1 MLNKQL
7 ILITG
12 PTATGKTEIALEVAQ
27 HLPKVEIISADSR
40 QIYRY
45 MDIGTAKPTAEQQN
59 QCPHH
64 LLDVLG
70 PEESY
75 SAGAYAR
82 AARRIIGQIWNRGGL
97 PIVVGGTGLYWQSA
111 LDGCFEDETEY
122 APIRAALQHR
132 LHGEGL
138 ASLYDELGQR
148 DPIAQARL
156 QPGDTQRILRALEVA
171 IGGKHPLSELWR
183 ERKGQP
189 LMRQPQMVRLTM
201 ARQRLYEQIDQRVE
215 QMIERGWVEEVR
227 ALREMGYDPSA
238 SALGT
243 LGYGEICSALTGQC
257 PWQEAVERTK
267 QRTRHLAK
275 RQETWCRRDRRLR
288 ELDLDVWGR
297 AGVVQRIVGEWE
309 YRSGLTVGGASPT
322 LRTQN

>member
-1 MLNKQL
+1 MLNKPL

-12 PTATGKTEIALEVAQ
+12 PTATGKTEIALKAAR

-45 MDIGTAKPTAEQQN
+45 MDIGTAKPTAEQQS
-59 QCPHH
+59 QCTHH

-70 PEESY
+70 PEENY

-82 AARRIIGQIWNRGGL
+82 AARHIIGQIWNRGGL

-122 APIRAALQHR
+122 APIRAELKNR
-132 LHGEGL
+132 LHCEGL
-138 ASLYDELGQR
+138 ASLYDELGCR

-171 IGGKHPLSELWR
+171 IGGKSTLSELWR

-189 LMRQPQMVRLTM
+189 FARQPQTISLTM
-201 ARQRLYEQIDQRVE
+201 ARSRLYDRIDQRVE

-227 ALREMGYDPSA
+227 ALREMGYDPGA

-243 LGYGEICSALTGQC
+243 LGYLEICSALAGHC
-257 PWQEAVERTK
+257 PWKEAVERTK
-267 QRTRHLAK
+267 RRTRHLAK
-275 RQETWCRRDRRLR
+275 RQVTWCRRDRRLR
-288 ELDLDVWGR
+288 ELDLDVWGK

-309 YRSGLTVGGASPT
+309 YRWGSDPG
-322 LRTQN
+322 

>member
-1 MLNKQL
+1 MSTKPLL
-7 ILITG
+7 LITG
-12 PTATGKTEIALEVAQ
+12 PTATGKTEIALEVAR

-70 PEESY
+70 PEENY

-82 AARRIIGQIWNRGGL
+82 AARRVIEQIWNRGCL
-97 PIVVGGTGLYWQSA
+97 PVLVGGTGLYWQSA

-122 APIRAALQHR
+122 APIRAELQHR

-138 ASLYDELGQR
+138 ASLYEELGRR
-148 DPIAQARL
+148 DPVAQARL
-156 QPGDTQRILRALEVA
+156 PPSDAQRILRALEVGLA
-171 IGGKHPLSELWR
+171 GKGTLSKLWR

-189 LMRQPQMVRLTM
+189 LVSQPQMISLTM
-201 ARQRLYEQIDQRVE
+201 ARSRLYERIDQRVE
-215 QMIERGWVEEVR
+215 QMVERGWVEEVR
-227 ALREMGYDPSA
+227 SLCEMGYDPSD

-243 LGYGEICSALTGQC
+243 LGYLEMCSALAGHC
-257 PWQEAVERTK
+257 PWQEAIEQTK

-275 RQETWCRRDRRLR
+275 RQTTWCRRDRRLR
-288 ELDLDVWGR
+288 ELDLDVWGK
-297 AGVVQRIVGEWE
+297 AGVVERIVGEWE
-309 YRSGLTVGGASPT
+309 HRWDSGAS
-322 LRTQN
+322 

>member
-1 MLNKQL
+1 MLIKPL

-64 LLDVLG
+64 LLDVLN
-70 PEESY
+70 PEENY
-75 SAGAYAR
+75 SAGAYER
-82 AARRIIGQIWNRGGL
+82 AARRIIEQVWNREGL
-97 PIVVGGTGLYWQSA
+97 PIMVGGTGLYWQSA
-111 LDGCFEDETEY
+111 LDGCFEDDFTAALDETTEY
-122 APIRAALQHR
+122 APIRAELQNR
-132 LHGEGL
+132 LHCEGL
-138 ASLYDELGQR
+138 ASLYEELGRR
-148 DPIAQARL
+148 DPVAQARL
-156 QPGDTQRILRALEVA
+156 QPGDTQRVLRALEVA
-171 IGGKHPLSELWR
+171 MAGKSTLSVLWR

-189 LMRQPQMVRLTM
+189 FVRKPQMICLIMERS
-201 ARQRLYEQIDQRVE
+201 RLYERIDQRVE
-215 QMIERGWVEEVR
+215 QMVEQGWIEEVR
-227 ALREMGYDPSA
+227 ALREMGYDPGD

-243 LGYGEICSALTGQC
+243 LGYFEMCSALAGHC
-257 PWQEAVERTK
+257 LWKEAVERTK

-275 RQETWCRRDRRLR
+275 RQITWCRRDRRLR
-288 ELDLDVWGR
+288 ELDLDVWGK

-309 YRSGLTVGGASPT
+309 YRWGSGAS
-322 LRTQN
+322 